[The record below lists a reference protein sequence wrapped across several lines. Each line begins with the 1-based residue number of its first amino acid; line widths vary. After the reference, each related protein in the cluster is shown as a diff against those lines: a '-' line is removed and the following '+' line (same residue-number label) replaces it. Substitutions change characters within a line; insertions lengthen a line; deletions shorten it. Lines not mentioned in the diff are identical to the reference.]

1 MTATSIEMR
10 DTVAASD
17 PGDVRTAFEF
27 TRGTLIN
34 RYVVLKRLGAG
45 GMSIVYAAYDPEL
58 RRRVALKLL
67 LFDAEGADQVR
78 MLREARAIARLSHPN
93 VITVF
98 DVGTFEGRIYIT
110 MEYVDGQTM
119 RDWWASAPRG
129 WSETL
134 AVFLDAARGLSAA
147 HAAGLIHRGASPP
160 PVTPR
165 QTLAHRRSQR
175 IPRGYRGG
183 LAPRCPASPR
193 VAPLRGKT
201 VATDRPGPSPV
212 PSPVPSPRSRP
223 SGRCPGRGRRPVAAP
238 GPARRVRHACRRS
251 PATRAAKRPVAITDH
266 DFASGKSFQN
276 KVNGL
281 FAVGYP
287 PRVDAHL
294 CTVHC
299 VVSFF
304 KLRKRR
310 SQVCRHHASRVEVSK
325 RY

>member
-1 MTATSIEMR
+1 MSARARRCARRHDPRASWVRACWCRVPTMTATSIEMR

-34 RYVVLKRLGAG
+34 RYVVLERLGAG

-58 RRRVALKLL
+58 RRRVALQLL

-147 HAAGLIHRGASPP
+147 HAAGLIHRDFKPENVLIGKDGR
-160 PVTPR
+160 VR
-165 QTLAHRRSQR
+165 VLDF
-175 IPRGYRGG
+175 G
-183 LAPRCPASPR
+183 L
-193 VAPLRGKT
+193 
-201 VATDRPGPSPV
+201 
-212 PSPVPSPRSRP
+212 
-223 SGRCPGRGRRPVAAP
+223 
-238 GPARRVRHACRRS
+238 ARRVPTVASAGEMPTARSYESVAIPGTDVFRIDISRVGAVVGTPAYMAPGGWLARRS
-251 PATRAAKRPVAITDH
+251 IIVLI
-266 DFASGKSFQN
+266 SF
-276 KVNGL
+276 
-281 FAVGYP
+281 
-287 PRVDAHL
+287 
-294 CTVHC
+294 
-299 VVSFF
+299 
-304 KLRKRR
+304 R
-310 SQVCRHHASRVEVSK
+310 SAWPFSRVCSGID
-325 RY
+325 RTTGTTRPSC